1 MCLSGE
7 SAFREMNPCPKEQQ
21 DCGKQKRKADGQQEE
36 VFMQIALRIQIFGGK
51 CLCNQ
56 AENAAKQDGC
66 ADIGK
71 VTHHPVFCC
80 VFIIKI
86 FRTKNKAFLCCLTQY
101 TRFGAGIRK
110 EKC

>member
-1 MCLSGE
+1 MRIHTERGFVFIWRICFSGNE
-7 SAFREMNPCPKEQQ
+7 SLPKEQQ
-21 DCGKQKRKADGQQEE
+21 DCGKQKRKADGQQKE
-36 VFMQIALRIQIFGGK
+36 VFMQIALCIQIFGGK

-80 VFIIKI
+80 VH
-86 FRTKNKAFLCCLTQY
+86 NKDPF
-101 TRFGAGIRK
+101 
-110 EKC
+110 

>member
-7 SAFREMNPCPKEQQ
+7 SAFQEMNPCPKEQQ

-71 VTHHPVFCC
+71 VTHHPSQAFLNCII
-80 VFIIKI
+80 FSGLNAIIKI
-86 FRTKNKAFLCCLTQY
+86 LS
-101 TRFGAGIRK
+101 
-110 EKC
+110 E

>member
-1 MCLSGE
+1 MRIHTERGFALSGG
-7 SAFREMNPCPKEQQ
+7 FVFQEMNPCPKEQQ
-21 DCGKQKRKADGQQEE
+21 DCDKQKRKADGQQEE
-36 VFMQIALRIQIFGGK
+36 VFMQIALCIQIFGGK

-80 VFIIKI
+80 VH
-86 FRTKNKAFLCCLTQY
+86 NKDPF
-101 TRFGAGIRK
+101 
-110 EKC
+110 

>member
-7 SAFREMNPCPKEQQ
+7 SAFQEMNPCPKEQQ
-21 DCGKQKRKADGQQEE
+21 DCGKQKRKADGQQKE

-80 VFIIKI
+80 VH
-86 FRTKNKAFLCCLTQY
+86 NKDPF
-101 TRFGAGIRK
+101 
-110 EKC
+110 

>member
-1 MCLSGE
+1 
-7 SAFREMNPCPKEQQ
+7 MNPCPKEQQ

-66 ADIGK
+66 ATQFF
-71 VTHHPVFCC
+71 V

-86 FRTKNKAFLCCLTQY
+86 LS
-101 TRFGAGIRK
+101 
-110 EKC
+110 E